1 MAQATVYSQIRDI
14 ANDNTGD
21 FLFSSSSA
29 GLDLQFI
36 GDAPALV
43 QAVNNYILSFAGEWF
58 LNTADGIAYW
68 PGTISA
74 NGTAIGK
81 GVTAQALQAIIR
93 QGILSVDGMV
103 SVTSITTAIDPRT
116 RNATITWAGTGS
128 VPVVPL
134 TGTIGPVPIPAQ
146 V

>member
-1 MAQATVYSQIRDI
+1 MAQTIAYNQIRDI
-14 ANDNTGD
+14 ANDQSGD
-21 FLFSSSSA
+21 FLFAASPS
-29 GLDLQFI
+29 GLDLQLI

-103 SVTSITTAIDPRT
+103 SVTSITAAIDPNT

-128 VPVVPL
+128 TPVVPL
-134 TGTIGPVPIPAQ
+134 TGTVGSVPIPAQ
-146 V
+146 I

>member
-1 MAQATVYSQIRDI
+1 MAQAIVYSQIRDI
-14 ANDNTGD
+14 ANDDTGD

-68 PGTISA
+68 PGTVSA

-103 SVTSITTAIDPRT
+103 SVTSITTTIDPNT
-116 RNATITWAGTGS
+116 RNATITWAGLGS

-134 TGTIGPVPIPAQ
+134 TGTIGPVPVPAQ
-146 V
+146 I